1 MELIK
6 LIEEQI
12 ITKSVISD
20 IVEEAVNAVKEGHI
34 DPMEAAIRLKANEE
48 ILKDIRKQL
57 DDLILSTA
65 EDYEKGDR
73 IINGVEFNVV
83 NGRKAYDFSDDAEW
97 ADLKAKLKAREEYLK
112 AKPQFDPETGEANP
126 TKIKYGKDYL
136 TIKFPK

>member
-65 EDYEKGDR
+65 EDYAKGDR

-83 NGRKAYDFSDDAEW
+83 NGRKAYDFSDVAEW
-97 ADLKAKLKAREEYLK
+97 AELKAKLKAREEYLK
-112 AKPQFDPETGEANP
+112 AKPQFDAETGEANP
-126 TKIKYGKDYL
+126 TKIKYGKDCL

>member
-6 LIEEQI
+6 FIESQI

-20 IVEEAVNAVKEGHI
+20 IVEEAVSAVKEGHI
-34 DPMEAAIRLKANEE
+34 DPMEVAIRVKANEE

-65 EDYEKGDR
+65 EDYAKGDR
-73 IINGVEFNVV
+73 IVQGVEFNVV

-112 AKPQFDPETGEANP
+112 ARPQFDAETGEANP

>member
-65 EDYEKGDR
+65 DDYAKGDR
-73 IINGVEFNVV
+73 IVQGVEFNVV

>member
-1 MELIK
+1 MELIN
-6 LIEEQI
+6 LIDEQI
-12 ITKSVISD
+12 ITKSVIAD

-57 DDLILSTA
+57 DDLIIDQA
-65 EDYEKGDR
+65 EQYAKGER
-73 IINGVEFNVV
+73 FLQGVEFNVV

-97 ADLKAKLKAREEYLK
+97 TELKAKIKAREEYLK
-112 AKPQFDPETGEANP
+112 ARPGFDPETGEANP

>member
-6 LIEEQI
+6 FIESQI

-20 IVEEAVNAVKEGHI
+20 IVEEAVSAVKEGHI
-34 DPMEAAIRLKANEE
+34 DPMEVAIRVKANEE

-65 EDYEKGDR
+65 EDYAKGDR

-112 AKPQFDPETGEANP
+112 ARPQFDAETGEANP